1 VALATS
7 RALAHPDADMPLL
20 LDALARAGV
29 GAEVAVWDDPAVDW
43 AAFSLVVVRSTWD
56 YIARRDEFVAW
67 AHTVPALANPA
78 PVLEWN
84 TDKRY
89 LADLGAA
96 GLAVADTSWVAP
108 GEPVV
113 LPDGEFV
120 VKPTISSGSQDSAR
134 YAGDGSDRDRA
145 LAHVGRLHAAG
156 RTVMLQPYLGAVD
169 TAGES
174 ALVYID
180 GTLSHTVRK
189 GPMLAVGATPGNA
202 EYHDVGPRPA
212 TSAERRVA
220 GSALRSVPGVA
231 DPAGLLYA
239 RVDLVPAAD
248 GRPVILELELT
259 EPSLFLETDPG
270 SAGRLAA
277 AIARRVAVGAP

>member
-29 GAEVAVWDDPAVDW
+29 GADVAVWDDPAVDW
-43 AAFSLVVVRSTWD
+43 AAYSLVVVRSTWD

-67 AHTVPALANPA
+67 AHAVPALANPA

-108 GEPVV
+108 GDPVV

-120 VKPTISSGSQDSAR
+120 VKPTVSSGSQDSAR
-134 YAGDGSDRDRA
+134 YAGEGSERDRA

-156 RTVMLQPYLGAVD
+156 RTAMIQPYLGAVD
-169 TAGES
+169 SAGES
-174 ALVYID
+174 ALVYVD

-189 GPMLAVGATPGNA
+189 GPMLAVGATPGDA
-202 EYHDVGPRPA
+202 EYHDIGPRAPTA
-212 TSAERRVA
+212 AERSVA
-220 GSALRSVPGVA
+220 ARALRSVPGVA

-239 RVDLVPAAD
+239 RVDLVPGAD

-259 EPSLFLETDPG
+259 EPSLFLGTDPDA
-270 SAGRLAA
+270 AGRLAA